1 MPELPEVETTIK
13 DLQIKVLN
21 RTFIDVWTNF
31 GRMIKKP
38 RSFKKF
44 KKELKEKKIK
54 KIWRRGKNIIIELSQ
69 GYSLL
74 MHQKMTGHLLYGK
87 WEQKKG
93 RWISQIKGVL
103 EDRENDYIHLMFFLD
118 NKKMLAFCDLRKF
131 GKVELWKTEE
141 LKNSKELKKLG
152 IEPLG
157 KNFTFRKF
165 KETILKKKKGKIK
178 QVLMNQ
184 EVIAGIGNIY
194 SDEILWGAKINPF
207 KDISKLKVAELKKI
221 YRAVRKILEK
231 AIKLKGSSVS
241 DFRDTQGK
249 KGKFDKM
256 LKIYRKEGQKCPRCG
271 AIIQKAKIAG
281 RTVHFCP
288 RCQKK

>member
-1 MPELPEVETTIK
+1 MPELPEVETTVNNLKKKI
-13 DLQIKVLN
+13 LS

-31 GRMIKKP
+31 GKMIEKP
-38 RSFKKF
+38 RNFKEF
-44 KKELKEKKIK
+44 KKELKGKKIK
-54 KIWRRGKNIIIELSQ
+54 KIWRRGKNIIFELSQ
-69 GYSLL
+69 RYSLL

-87 WEQKKG
+87 WEQRKG
-93 RWISQIKGVL
+93 QWIPQTKGAL

-131 GKVELWKTEE
+131 GKAELWKTEE
-141 LKNSKELKKLG
+141 LKNSKELRRLG
-152 IEPLG
+152 AEPLD

-165 KETILKKKKGKIK
+165 KEIILKKKKGKIK

-194 SDEILWGAKINPF
+194 SDEILWEAKVSPF
-207 KDISKLKVAELKKI
+207 KDISKLNPVELKKI
-221 YRAVRKILEK
+221 YQAIRKILAK

-241 DFRDTQGK
+241 DFRDAQGE

-271 AIIQKAKIAG
+271 AIIQKAKING
-281 RTVHFCP
+281 RTAHFCP